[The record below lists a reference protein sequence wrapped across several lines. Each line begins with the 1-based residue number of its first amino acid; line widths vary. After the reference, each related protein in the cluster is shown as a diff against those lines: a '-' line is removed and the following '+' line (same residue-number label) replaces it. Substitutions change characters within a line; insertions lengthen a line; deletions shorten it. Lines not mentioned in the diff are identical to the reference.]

1 MTSDSVEVVA
11 KLDGVTFT
19 YPNGP
24 TVFEGFSWSMATG
37 ESWSVIGTSGCGKST
52 LLYLLAGLLAPDGG
66 SVEVGGTEVR
76 GTRFD
81 TGLVLQDYG
90 LLPWA
95 TAIENVRLGLRIRG
109 HARREASDAAADWLV
124 RVGLGDQFGRYPNQ
138 LSGGQR
144 QRVAIARTLA
154 LAPELLLLDEP
165 FSSLDAL
172 TRESMQAMAIELG
185 IASKLSTVIV
195 THDIDEAVL
204 LGRRILIMGVGENQG
219 RAAVIDNPE
228 AGDAEYRERPEFH
241 LIGRRVRETVRELS
255 ADLTA

>member
-1 MTSDSVEVVA
+1 MTSDFVEVVA
-11 KLDGVTFT
+11 KLRGVTFT
-19 YPNGP
+19 YPKGP
-24 TVFEGFSWSMATG
+24 TVFDGFSWSMTAG
-37 ESWSVIGTSGCGKST
+37 ESWSVIGPSGCGKST
-52 LLYLLAGLLAPDGG
+52 ILYLLAGLLAPDGG
-66 SVEVGGTEVR
+66 SVEVGGTEVH

-95 TAIENVRLGLRIRG
+95 TAIENVRLGLRVRG
-109 HARREASDAAADWLV
+109 HGRHESSDTAAHWLA
-124 RVGLGDQFGRYPNQ
+124 RVGLSDQFGRYPNQ

-154 LAPELLLLDEP
+154 LAPKLLLLDEP

-185 IASKLSTVIV
+185 IASTLSTVIV

-204 LGRRILIMGVGENQG
+204 LGRRVLVMGVGENQG
-219 RAAVIDNPE
+219 RATVIDNPD

-241 LIGRRVRETVRELS
+241 SIGRRVREIVRELS
-255 ADLTA
+255 ANVTA